1 MKRLLNYFMLVLCIV
16 GTFLLTISSV
26 TMVNAAEVYPYKGMI
41 TSGTL
46 SVHST
51 PDYNASST
59 VTEIAFGTVVDVLG
73 KYSEKSSLVKIQY
86 DGDKIGYVSGNY
98 IDNLEANTLTENVEG
113 IETYGDYCNTLVS
126 KGFDKSYCPYLYYLH
141 SKYPKWI
148 FTPDKVGE
156 SLDKSSTSQQG
167 SGVLPTDNQNYWY
180 SSKPIEGSY
189 YYVKASVIASIMD
202 PRNSLFEDRIFQFL
216 DLEDS
221 SDIYSDDTLKEIS
234 GTKNLSKYFN
244 EFKDAARNNNV
255 NIVHIM
261 SRSRQE
267 GANDSTYSSVTGLY
281 TTNTDWNHTSQQG
294 YSLDGYYNFYN
305 INAYASGWY
314 KYTVQRGLA
323 YAAGYLGDNS
333 CINVTGNMTEDPLSP
348 KIGVYSETNLDSEG
362 KVCGTLSYQ
371 RPWNTP
377 AKAISGGADF
387 IASAYIRQG
396 QDNLYFQKFN
406 VSSYSKTDIHS
417 HQYMTNLEAPVSE
430 AKIMYSA
437 YKESGLLNSEFNFV
451 IPVYDNMPDTV
462 YQPVNKSSNNRLSNI
477 TINDKNFEVFDADV
491 VEYNY
496 NLVTSE
502 DTFKIGAK
510 TEDSLAT
517 LTGTGDY
524 TFVDGK
530 AEVKITVQAE
540 DGSTNIYV
548 LNIKKVIPEE
558 VVTVN
563 DVVSKMGI
571 KVDENIMYGISPD
584 TAITSLVNTVTKNK
598 GEAKVTDSTGKVK
611 SSGSFATGD
620 KITIIGTSEEKE
632 FTIAVRGDA
641 NGDGQITSV
650 DMLRIQ
656 KHINGY
662 ITLKD
667 AQYYAANAN
676 EDAGITSVDMLKVQ
690 KHINGY
696 SKM

>member
-16 GTFLLTISSV
+16 GTFLLTINSV

-46 SVHST
+46 VVHNKANT
-51 PDYNASST
+51 SST
-59 VTEIAFGTVVDVLG
+59 SSVTEIAFGTIVDVLEATANNT
-73 KYSEKSSLVKIQY
+73 YKITY
-86 DGDKIGYVSGNY
+86 NGDQVGYVSRSY
-98 IDNLEANTLTENVEG
+98 VDNLEANTLTDSVEG
-113 IETYGDYCNTLVS
+113 LETYGDYCNSLVA

-141 SKYPKWI
+141 SKHPKWT
-148 FTPDKVGE
+148 FTPDKVGVALE
-156 SLDKSSTSQQG
+156 KAAKEEEGTG
-167 SGVLPTDNQNYWY
+167 TLPTDNPNYWY
-180 SSKPIEGSY
+180 SSKPIEGGW
-189 YYVKASVIASIMD
+189 YYVNSTVIASVMD

-216 DLEDS
+216 DAVESKDL
-221 SDIYSDDTLKEIS
+221 YSDTSLGKIAGTSGNLYQFIPQYKEIS
-234 GTKNLSKYFN
+234 VKNGINPMHLM
-244 EFKDAARNNNV
+244 A
-255 NIVHIM
+255 
-261 SRSRQE
+261 RSRQE
-267 GANDSTYSSVTGLY
+267 GLNKANYSGTTGTYTSSSTSKL
-281 TTNTDWNHTSQQG
+281 TSHQG

-305 INAYASGWY
+305 IGSYQTSSY
-314 KYTVQRGLA
+314 PYTVQRGLA
-323 YAAGYLGDNS
+323 YAAGFLEDDT
-333 CINVTGNMTEDPLSP
+333 CMTVTGKDANGIDVA
-348 KIGVYSETNLDSEG
+348 VYDESKCG
-362 KVCGTLSYQ
+362 KLSYM

-377 AKAISGGADF
+377 EQAVVGGADF
-387 IASAYIRQG
+387 LNIRYISKG
-396 QDNLYFQKFN
+396 QDNLYYQKFN
-406 VSSYSKTDIHS
+406 ISSYATNDRYTN
-417 HQYMTNLEAPVSE
+417 QYMTNLEAPVSE
-430 AKIMYSA
+430 AKIIYSA
-437 YKESGLLNSEFNFV
+437 YKNSNMLDSEFNFV
-451 IPVYDNMPDTV
+451 IPVFDNMPETV

-584 TAITSLVNTVTKNK
+584 TAITTIVNTVTKNK
-598 GEAKVTDSTGKVK
+598 GEAKVTDSAGKAK
-611 SSGSFATGD
+611 SSGSFVTGD
-620 KITIIGTSEEKE
+620 KITIVGTSEEKT
-632 FTIAVRGDA
+632 FSIAVRGDI
-641 NGDGQITSV
+641 NGDGAITV
-650 DMLRIQ
+650 LDMLRCQKHLIGSSKIEGIGFYSADTNYDGSITVLDLLKIQ
-656 KHINGY
+656 KH
-662 ITLKD
+662 LLEKD
-667 AQYYAANAN
+667 K
-676 EDAGITSVDMLKVQ
+676 L
-690 KHINGY
+690 
-696 SKM
+696 